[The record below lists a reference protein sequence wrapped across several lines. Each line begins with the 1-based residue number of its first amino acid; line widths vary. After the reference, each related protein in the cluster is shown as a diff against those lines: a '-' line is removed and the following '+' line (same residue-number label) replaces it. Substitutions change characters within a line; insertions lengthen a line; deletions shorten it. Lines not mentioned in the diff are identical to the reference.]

1 MRYDPLTTPYA
12 GRPRTVHRASRASL
26 STSIRRFPP
35 FSHSRSGTPAVSPAC
50 SPAVAPLF
58 PGPPPRVVVSATPPP
73 LPGSTVPFPPSLLF
87 QPPSTPLNSPLP
99 LSTLLCSVLRCRPL
113 PRASRLGFTLSPTC
127 IVSHSST
134 LLPPRSAPRFPPPRR
149 PRFPPFRLPAF
160 PHPRTTLRINASPR
174 PSLPAI
180 SLPCVAPSLVASSA
194 LPSSVLP
201 ASSLPSSALLPSAL
215 PSSARRSSAHLP
227 RSTLSSL
234 HTTNVFLL
242 PSPPPLLPP
251 LSPPHPSFHLL
262 PSPSPSTVSALT
274 SLSDVTILLPLSPEV
289 LSFMRTAFSPA
300 KRDQI
305 LAFHVITKRYSYV
318 NLTTLPGGT
327 ELETLEGMPLIKRGP
342 NFQPLTLFQG
352 RELVPSLVIVPNI
365 FVGSTFSIHGIST
378 VLIPPDL

>member
-227 RSTLSSL
+227 RCSSQGPKRIAAMHSPATATLQQAPL
-234 HTTNVFLL
+234 RLFLRPSIPPVL
-242 PSPPPLLPP
+242 SQSPP
-251 LSPPHPSFHLL
+251 
-262 PSPSPSTVSALT
+262 
-274 SLSDVTILLPLSPEV
+274 
-289 LSFMRTAFSPA
+289 
-300 KRDQI
+300 
-305 LAFHVITKRYSYV
+305 
-318 NLTTLPGGT
+318 
-327 ELETLEGMPLIKRGP
+327 
-342 NFQPLTLFQG
+342 
-352 RELVPSLVIVPNI
+352 
-365 FVGSTFSIHGIST
+365 
-378 VLIPPDL
+378 LIPPILAPSFTLASNPR